1 VIAGGFF
8 ASSAIEA
15 AIAIWHRRCQRDRG
29 VLTMASHRIPF
40 ESVSAA
46 ERSRLLADNDRLR
59 QQLRDRHRLADFAG
73 NSRAIRRVGDLIAQ
87 VAPSTHSVCLTGE
100 DGVGKTRAA
109 RAIHN
114 ASPRSARPFISVSCS
129 SMLEADL
136 EAQLFGSSE
145 SAGLAAGCA
154 VRAEGGTL
162 LFDDVAD
169 LGPLAQHTLIRLVKE
184 GTWDRPDGVQVP
196 ADVRVI
202 AVTTHDLRQEAALAR
217 GRRDLWEHLG
227 ALTIQ
232 IPPLRERK
240 ADLPVLTD
248 LFVEQFAREHVRG
261 VRSVSTRAMDMLMN
275 YDWPGNV
282 GQLRQT
288 IERAVVLTTGPII
301 HHHHLPTEIQTSGD
315 SAVPMLGLSEALEA
329 YEKELLQDALRQAK
343 GIRSHAARL
352 LMTSERVFSYRL
364 RKHRI
369 DTRRF
374 RSS

>member
-1 VIAGGFF
+1 
-8 ASSAIEA
+8 
-15 AIAIWHRRCQRDRG
+15 
-29 VLTMASHRIPF
+29 MASHRIPF

-73 NSRAIRRVGDLIAQ
+73 NSRAIRRVCDLIAQ
-87 VAPSTHSVCLTGE
+87 VAPSTHSVCVTGE

-114 ASPRSARPFISVSCS
+114 ASARSTGPLITVSCS
-129 SMLEADL
+129 SVLETDL
-136 EAQLFGSSE
+136 DSQLFGSSE
-145 SAGLAAGCA
+145 STTTPAAGCV

-162 LFDDVAD
+162 LFDDVAQ
-169 LGPLAQHTLIRLVKE
+169 LGPRAQHALTRLVIERK
-184 GTWDRPDGVQVP
+184 WDRDDGVHVP
-196 ADVRVI
+196 AEVRVV
-202 AVTTHDLRQEAALAR
+202 ALTTHDLGQEAASGR
-217 GRRDLWEHLG
+217 CRRDLCEHLG
-227 ALTIQ
+227 ALTIP

-261 VRSVSTRAMDMLMN
+261 VRGVSTRAMDMLMN

-282 GQLRQT
+282 GQLRHT
-288 IERAVVLTTGPII
+288 LERAIVLTSGPII
-301 HHHHLPTEIQTSGD
+301 HHHHLPAEIQTSGD
-315 SAVPMLGLSEALEA
+315 AAIPMLGLSEALEA

-343 GIRSHAARL
+343 GIRSQAARL

-374 RSS
+374 RASR